1 MRKRPHKCRKP
12 PFEGQAER
20 TTESRAMR
28 ASNVSRVKPPIFQ
41 QSAPSARIPAK
52 SRVNT
57 PYKGQ
62 RARAARIRLMK
73 KALRHIAGRLVHL
86 TRSAGNNANNSLAR
100 RAKTRIRF
108 YIPVPT
114 VTVQAGISMS
124 QPSMEAVKV
133 PLSPIW
139 AVFSITNILVGIW
152 LKGDTVSVLPLVS
165 GSST

>member
-1 MRKRPHKCRKP
+1 MISIGYFHKISIIPFIMRKRPHKRRKP

-41 QSAPSARIPAK
+41 QSAPSARLPAK

-62 RARAARIRLMK
+62 AARAAIIRLMK
-73 KALRHIAGRLVHL
+73 KALRHRAERLVHL
-86 TRSAGNNANNSLAR
+86 TRSSDIDANICFNCQESQSKNQYSQGITLSS
-100 RAKTRIRF
+100 TI
-108 YIPVPT
+108 
-114 VTVQAGISMS
+114 VTVQEGISAS

-133 PLSPIW
+133 PLSP
-139 AVFSITNILVGIW
+139 T
-152 LKGDTVSVLPLVS
+152 
-165 GSST
+165 